1 MKTFAVVRK
10 SLIELLREPM
20 LLGMVLIT
28 PLAFLLLDGFAY
40 QTPHLRT
47 LSMLAAV
54 NTPAGNGAVDYL
66 RRLTYPDGRPI
77 FKLEIATNLDT
88 AEAALRDRT
97 AAVLLILDPGDAGVP
112 LAYTIRGDPLFLD
125 YLDAASILD
134 SRLTEYLNDQNEI
147 HPPVRVVEHPIAA
160 ATFRTRTD
168 FIVYAPGLLVFAIL
182 LLVPQTALLL
192 GREMRTRTIRRLRL
206 SGVSSV
212 EFLGGISLSQIVMA
226 AVQILLVCGGLL
238 LFGLDPGQ
246 ALLPTLLASFLV
258 AVSAVGAGLIVGCFI
273 QNDSQAVNLGSTVT
287 MLQVFASGSFFPVPA
302 PTLFRLFGHQIAW
315 NDILP
320 ATHAMTALQ
329 QSILYG
335 ANLDQIG
342 FRLGAAAALSIVFF
356 FVGAKIYQ
364 WKVLRHAAV

>member
-1 MKTFAVVRK
+1 MKLFAVARK

-40 QTPHLRT
+40 QTPHLKT
-47 LSMLAAV
+47 HAVLVVV
-54 NTPAGNGAVDYL
+54 NTPAGNAAVEYL
-66 RRLTYPDGRPI
+66 QSLAYPDGRPI
-77 FKLEIATNLDT
+77 LKIEIASDRG
-88 AEAALRDRT
+88 AADPALRDRT
-97 AAVLLILDPGDAGVP
+97 AAALLVIDPGGADAPFV
-112 LAYTIRGDPLFLD
+112 YTIRGDPLFLD

-134 SRLTEYLNDQNEI
+134 SRLTEYLNDQNGI
-147 HPPVRVVEHPIAA
+147 HLPVRVAENPIGTAG
-160 ATFRTRTD
+160 FQLRTD

-212 EFLGGISLSQIVMA
+212 EFLGGIGVSQLVMA
-226 AVQILLVCGGLL
+226 AVQIVLISAGLIA
-238 LFGLDPGQ
+238 FGLDPSR
-246 ALLPTLLASFLV
+246 ALLPTLLASLLV
-258 AVSAVGAGLIVGCFI
+258 AVSAIGIGLIVGCFI
-273 QNDSQAVNLGSTVT
+273 QNDSQAVNLGSTVA

-302 PTLFRLFGHQIAW
+302 PTLFRLFGHEIAW

-335 ANLDQIG
+335 VHLDQIA
-342 FRLGAAAALSIVFF
+342 FRLVAAAVLSLVFF
-356 FVGAKIYQ
+356 LVGALLYR
-364 WKVLRHAAV
+364 WKVLRIGA